1 MQEKKIGE
9 LIAENREKKGLSQRQ
24 LAKAINISNAE
35 LSKIESGEREV
46 PNPKI
51 LRKLSKYIDLNYNEM
66 MSMVGLGAQS
76 TPLNPFIKN
85 YYKNLKGV
93 ELEDAWVMATS
104 SIKNNEVII
113 ETLNNQIRN
122 NEDMEQDKK
131 DILIDTIQDLAYQNE
146 TNKQIID
153 ILDEN
158 RFEEAKKMLEK
169 IKMFLNKIQ
178 IFGFLCS
185 TIMVILIPIVDNY
198 KLVSVGWFFIGLTC
212 WGHAKFTKE
221 WSILGRTWNEKNDN
235 DPKKRL
241 TNNYS
246 DTIFLIVGIFAI
258 ILCIVTF
265 FESVFSQNYIA
276 MLIAYII
283 STIVLVLI
291 IALTDITNTRVANII
306 PKIRR

>member
-66 MSMVGLGAQS
+66 MSMVGLGAHS

-169 IKMFLNKIQ
+169 NK
-178 IFGFLCS
+178 
-185 TIMVILIPIVDNY
+185 N
-198 KLVSVGWFFIGLTC
+198 
-212 WGHAKFTKE
+212 
-221 WSILGRTWNEKNDN
+221 
-235 DPKKRL
+235 
-241 TNNYS
+241 
-246 DTIFLIVGIFAI
+246 
-258 ILCIVTF
+258 
-265 FESVFSQNYIA
+265 VF
-276 MLIAYII
+276 
-283 STIVLVLI
+283 
-291 IALTDITNTRVANII
+291 
-306 PKIRR
+306 K

>member
-1 MQEKKIGE
+1 
-9 LIAENREKKGLSQRQ
+9 
-24 LAKAINISNAE
+24 
-35 LSKIESGEREV
+35 
-46 PNPKI
+46 
-51 LRKLSKYIDLNYNEM
+51 
-66 MSMVGLGAQS
+66 
-76 TPLNPFIKN
+76 
-85 YYKNLKGV
+85 
-93 ELEDAWVMATS
+93 
-104 SIKNNEVII
+104 
-113 ETLNNQIRN
+113 
-122 NEDMEQDKK
+122 
-131 DILIDTIQDLAYQNE
+131 
-146 TNKQIID
+146 
-153 ILDEN
+153 
-158 RFEEAKKMLEK
+158 MLEK

-265 FESVFSQNYIA
+265 FWKCVFSKLYSNVNCLYNINNS
-276 MLIAYII
+276 I
-283 STIVLVLI
+283 SFDNCI
-291 IALTDITNTRVANII
+291 NWYNKYKSSKYNI
-306 PKIRR
+306 

>member
-76 TPLNPFIKN
+76 TPLNPFIRN
-85 YYKNLKGV
+85 YYENLKGKEV
-93 ELEDAWVMATS
+93 DTAWLMATS

-122 NEDMEQDKK
+122 DENMEQEKK

-146 TNKQIID
+146 TNKQIVD
-153 ILDEN
+153 ILDN
-158 RFEEAKKMLEK
+158 IRYDEEAKNAKE
-169 IKMFLNKIQ
+169 
-178 IFGFLCS
+178 S
-185 TIMVILIPIVDNY
+185 TKNNN
-198 KLVSVGWFFIGLTC
+198 VS
-212 WGHAKFTKE
+212 K
-221 WSILGRTWNEKNDN
+221 
-235 DPKKRL
+235 
-241 TNNYS
+241 
-246 DTIFLIVGIFAI
+246 
-258 ILCIVTF
+258 
-265 FESVFSQNYIA
+265 
-276 MLIAYII
+276 
-283 STIVLVLI
+283 
-291 IALTDITNTRVANII
+291 
-306 PKIRR
+306 

>member
-1 MQEKKIGE
+1 
-9 LIAENREKKGLSQRQ
+9 
-24 LAKAINISNAE
+24 
-35 LSKIESGEREV
+35 
-46 PNPKI
+46 
-51 LRKLSKYIDLNYNEM
+51 
-66 MSMVGLGAQS
+66 
-76 TPLNPFIKN
+76 
-85 YYKNLKGV
+85 
-93 ELEDAWVMATS
+93 
-104 SIKNNEVII
+104 
-113 ETLNNQIRN
+113 
-122 NEDMEQDKK
+122 
-131 DILIDTIQDLAYQNE
+131 
-146 TNKQIID
+146 
-153 ILDEN
+153 
-158 RFEEAKKMLEK
+158 MLEK

-221 WSILGRTWNEKNDN
+221 WSILGRTWNE
-235 DPKKRL
+235 KRL

>member
-158 RFEEAKKMLEK
+158 RFEDAKKNARK
-169 IKMFLNKIQ
+169 NK
-178 IFGFLCS
+178 
-185 TIMVILIPIVDNY
+185 N
-198 KLVSVGWFFIGLTC
+198 
-212 WGHAKFTKE
+212 
-221 WSILGRTWNEKNDN
+221 
-235 DPKKRL
+235 
-241 TNNYS
+241 
-246 DTIFLIVGIFAI
+246 
-258 ILCIVTF
+258 
-265 FESVFSQNYIA
+265 VF
-276 MLIAYII
+276 
-283 STIVLVLI
+283 
-291 IALTDITNTRVANII
+291 
-306 PKIRR
+306 K